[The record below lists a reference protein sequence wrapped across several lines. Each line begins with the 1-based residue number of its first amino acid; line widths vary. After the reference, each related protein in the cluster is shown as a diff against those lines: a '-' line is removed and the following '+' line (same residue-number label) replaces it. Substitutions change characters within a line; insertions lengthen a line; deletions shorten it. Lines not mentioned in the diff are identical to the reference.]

1 MLCIGRWLKKK
12 RERMPRILLVDDDES
27 FRPMLH
33 ETLERFGYE
42 VVVAVNGLEALDRY
56 RERPAD
62 LVLTDVIMPDKE
74 GLETIRDIRREWPDA
89 KIIAMSGGGR
99 TTPENYLKMA
109 QNLGAGEVLTKPFSN
124 RDLLEAIQRVLG
136 RHDVSVPQT

>member
-1 MLCIGRWLKKK
+1 
-12 RERMPRILLVDDDES
+12 MPRILLVDDDES

-33 ETLERFGYE
+33 ETLERLGYE
-42 VVVAVNGLEALDRY
+42 VVVAVNGNEALDRY

-62 LVLTDVIMPDKE
+62 LVLTDVIMPEKE
-74 GLETIRDIRREWPDA
+74 GLETIREIRREWPDA

-109 QNLGAGEVLTKPFSN
+109 QNMGAAKVLTKPFSN
-124 RDLLEAIQRVLG
+124 RDLLDAIEGVLG
-136 RHDVSVPQT
+136 RRAVSVPQT

>member
-1 MLCIGRWLKKK
+1 
-12 RERMPRILLVDDDES
+12 MPRILLVDDDES

-42 VVVAVNGLEALDRY
+42 VVTAVNGREAIDRY

-74 GLETIRDIRREWPDA
+74 GLETIREIRREWPDA
-89 KIIAMSGGGR
+89 RIIAMSGGGC
-99 TTPENYLKMA
+99 TSSDNYLKMA
-109 QNLGAGEVLTKPFSN
+109 RTMGAAEVLSKPFSN
-124 RDLLEAIQRVLG
+124 QDLLAAIEGVLG
-136 RHDVSVPQT
+136 RRDVAVPLT

>member
-1 MLCIGRWLKKK
+1 
-12 RERMPRILLVDDDES
+12 MPRILLVDDDES

-42 VVVAVNGLEALDRY
+42 VVVAVNGNEALDRY

-62 LVLTDVIMPDKE
+62 LVLTDVIMPEKE
-74 GLETIRDIRREWPDA
+74 GLETIREIRREWPDA

-109 QNLGAGEVLTKPFSN
+109 QNMGAAKVLTKPFSN
-124 RDLLEAIQRVLG
+124 RDLLDAIEGVLG
-136 RHDVSVPQT
+136 RRAVSVPQT